1 MIDFDTR
8 VMVIL
13 RKPNCPSVFLRRGRG
28 TSSFLTADC
37 LFSREQAWE
46 AVRLH
51 APFSAKGEVCV
62 FRTVGE
68 SVGIFGKTPDE
79 ICTAKQEALLRW
91 CKSKQKTF
99 KERPI
104 HAKQKKET
112 TPFEESGSLFSNM
125 A

>member
-1 MIDFDTR
+1 MNDFDTR
-8 VMVIL
+8 VLIIS
-13 RKPNCPSVFLRRGRG
+13 RKPNCPLVFLKRGGG
-28 TSSFLTADC
+28 TSSIATADC
-37 LFSREQAWE
+37 LFSREMAWE

-51 APFSAKGEVCV
+51 APFSAKDEVCV
-62 FRTVGE
+62 FKTVGV

-104 HAKQKKET
+104 YAKQKEKT